1 MDLSELLKAAHLLKL
16 ECRKCFGRTFS
27 VKTFCWRLA
36 SQQLLWIRI
45 LYLFDEERE
54 AVRRPAT
61 NLLVRL
67 LEETDDLLEELA
79 HDLRTQ

>member
-1 MDLSELLKAAHLLKL
+1 M
-16 ECRKCFGRTFS
+16 
-27 VKTFCWRLA
+27 
-36 SQQLLWIRI
+36 
-45 LYLFDEERE
+45 YLFDDERE